1 MVTPV
6 SDPGLLANIAPAA
19 RPASARADVENTT
32 SETISTTLRRVVAL
46 TAKFGPDP
54 VTGSPLQIIAG
65 EDVEAAETNDLQ
77 RLAQANLGL
86 SSPENAFQAQS
97 VRSEAELAAE
107 TEASASAQAAQQ
119 SLAANTS
126 SSTQNGGGGI
136 PEVGQ
141 RGLSVDI
148 QV

>member
-1 MVTPV
+1 MVSPV
-6 SDPGLLANIAPAA
+6 SGPGPLANVAPAA

-32 SETISTTLRRVVAL
+32 SETISTTLRRGVAL

-65 EDVEAAETNDLQ
+65 EDVKAAETNDLQ

-107 TEASASAQAAQQ
+107 TEAPAQAAQQ

-141 RGLSVDI
+141 RGLSVNI